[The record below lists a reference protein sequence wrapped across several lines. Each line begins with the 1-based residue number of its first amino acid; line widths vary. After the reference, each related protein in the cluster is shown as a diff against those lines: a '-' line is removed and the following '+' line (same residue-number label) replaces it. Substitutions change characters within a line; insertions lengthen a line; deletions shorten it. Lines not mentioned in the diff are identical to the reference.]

1 MVSRWAHEAGTVT
14 HQMRFWFKKAIL
26 LGLKLE
32 NIKFDMLVHCKFVT
46 LLADG
51 IIIII

>member
-1 MVSRWAHEAGTVT
+1 MVSRWAREAGTVT
-14 HQMRFWFKKAIL
+14 HQMRFWLKQAIL
-26 LGLKLE
+26 LRLKLE
-32 NIKFDMLVHCKFVT
+32 NIKFDMLVKFVT